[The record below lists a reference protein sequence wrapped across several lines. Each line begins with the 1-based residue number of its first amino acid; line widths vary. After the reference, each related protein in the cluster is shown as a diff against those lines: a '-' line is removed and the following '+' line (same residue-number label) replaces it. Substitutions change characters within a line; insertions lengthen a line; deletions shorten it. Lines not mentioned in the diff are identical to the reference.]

1 MYRAIE
7 IESTEDDCHPLVLQ
21 NKICLLYNQARNVG
35 LHLINTNYSPIYR
48 YKNGRDHVTKCWG
61 L

>member
-7 IESTEDDCHPLVLQ
+7 VESTKDDCHPLVLQ

-48 YKNGRDHVTKCWG
+48 YKNGNACK